1 MSPRGR
7 PKNRVFAD
15 MANLR
20 RAVNDLVDQGR
31 YRVIHHAREA
41 HPEFS
46 DTDRVHVV
54 RWGSRDKPDEK
65 KDPSE
70 GVYLCWLRHPRY
82 GLCRGV
88 YAIEETPLGDV
99 LDIITVM
106 PED

>member
-7 PKNRVFAD
+7 PRNRVFTD
-15 MANLR
+15 MGKLR
-20 RAVNDLVDQGR
+20 QAVNDLVDQGR

-46 DTDRVHVV
+46 DTDRALVV
-54 RWGSRDKPDEK
+54 RWKSRDKPDEK
-65 KDPSE
+65 RNPSD

-88 YAIEETPLGDV
+88 YAIEETPTGDL
-99 LDIITVM
+99 LDIISVM